1 MFSYSDLFKWEWE
14 WCHMSCQI
22 GSIVSD
28 LVLAEAGNTYR
39 KIPKISPSMYK
50 PPKPVMQKIIR

>member
-1 MFSYSDLFKWEWE
+1 
-14 WCHMSCQI
+14 MSCQI

-28 LVLAEAGNTYR
+28 LVLAEAENTYR